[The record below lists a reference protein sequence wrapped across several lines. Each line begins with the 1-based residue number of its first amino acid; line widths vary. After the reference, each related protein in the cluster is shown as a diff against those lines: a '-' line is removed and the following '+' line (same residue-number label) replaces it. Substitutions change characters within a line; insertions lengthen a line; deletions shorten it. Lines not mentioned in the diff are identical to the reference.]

1 MNKLLFILI
10 IMVLPLSSYLFSV
23 PSYPGPIELTQP
35 DGTQFTI
42 YQIGDEFANLK
53 LYNGYPVMK
62 NLDTGWWE
70 YLSLHENDKLTLTGN
85 TVKEDAPP
93 LREFD
98 IKKYFQNVIEPTD
111 YEKQTHTTGIVKF
124 PVVLINFSD
133 TATSFDLSDF
143 EEVFNGIENSVRDY
157 YEETSYE
164 ELDFQFEIVGWYT
177 APNGHD
183 YYSSRAYQ
191 LAREAAIYGDED
203 LDYSQFD
210 NNNDGNVDLLII
222 IHQGQGQEFSGD
234 PSDIWSHKSSMSYET
249 DDGVYVKGYSMQPER
264 LDWEETINITTIGV
278 ICHELGHGLGLPDL
292 YDTDGSS
299 DGIGDWG
306 LMGHGSWNWHDVPGD
321 SPAHLTGWSK
331 LKIDWVNPAV
341 LDDNQGTLY
350 FDEVELYE
358 DIAIYNNPARKNV
371 EYFLFENR
379 QLIGYDSALPGHGLL
394 IYHIDEQANQSNDS
408 HRKVHVIEA
417 DNDGAL
423 DIYKGDRGSD
433 GDPFP
438 GSTGNTS
445 FTPGNEP
452 KSLFYDDSPGPSLT
466 NITEDQMKITADLN
480 STATN
485 IIVDVSA
492 DIDWVRKIGYD
503 WILNKRTDKA
513 VVKIEHGEKC
523 NIKYSLEATRNKGE
537 TLDSTFTITG
547 EVVVSN
553 AGSVTISDVNVT
565 VELSDLEIKVLSG
578 PDTVAPE
585 ESETYEFSFIT
596 KEQKE
601 EYTITSTITSDQGIA
616 ANTINAILPK
626 KPNTE
631 ISEDENSEIE
641 DKIISVPEGFRIEPD
656 ITSRNWIVTEPSTI
670 LEYTIILHNDDAE
683 SDIYYVSNIAT
694 LTEKDTQQKTT
705 KSASVTIVEKILKGE
720 PSPYI
725 VANEIADLT
734 YYFEFP
740 MDSCEYDISG
750 NATILS
756 AALSDDGGTF
766 EIALEV
772 PDEIFTIT
780 LDIYVNGVVE
790 TSEIEFMPFAYLIV
804 NDGVS
809 KNDWIVIREFGWDE
823 NPDDFIKQNEGLY
836 WKQIDALPVTV
847 FGKILE

>member
-1 MNKLLFILI
+1 MNKLLLILI

-35 DGTQFTI
+35 DGTKFII

-53 LYNGYPVMK
+53 LYNGYPVME
-62 NLDTGWWE
+62 NPDTGWWE
-70 YLSLHENDKLTLTGN
+70 YLSLHENEKLTLTGN
-85 TVKEDAPP
+85 TVKKDAPP

-98 IKKYFQNVIEPTD
+98 IKKYFQNVIEPTE
-111 YEKQTHTTGIVKF
+111 YEKQTHTTGTVKF

-143 EEVFNGIENSVRDY
+143 EEVFNGIENSVKDY
-157 YEETSYE
+157 YEETSYGK
-164 ELDFQFEIVGWYT
+164 LDLQFEIVGWYE
-177 APNGHD
+177 APESHD
-183 YYSSRAYQ
+183 YYSSRAYK
-191 LAREAAIYGDED
+191 LAREAAIYGDND

-210 NNNDGNVDLLII
+210 NNNDGEVDLLIV

-234 PSDIWSHKSSMSYET
+234 TSDIWSHKSSISYET
-249 DDGVYVKGYSMQPER
+249 NDGVEVRGYTMQPER
-264 LDWEETINITTIGV
+264 LDWEEIVYITTIGV

-331 LKIDWVNPAV
+331 LKVEWVNPLV
-341 LDDNQGTLY
+341 LDNYRGTLH

-358 DIAIYNNPARKNV
+358 DIAIYNNPIRENV

-394 IYHIDEQANQSNDS
+394 IYHIDEQANQFNDS

-445 FTPGNEP
+445 FTPWNEP

-466 NITEDQMKITADLN
+466 SITEDQMKITAELN

-492 DIDWVRKIGYD
+492 DIDWTRKTGYD
-503 WILNKRTDKA
+503 WVFNKRVDKE
-513 VVKIEHGEKC
+513 VVRIEPGEKS
-523 NIKYSLEATRNKGE
+523 NIKYSIEATRNEGE
-537 TLDSTFTITG
+537 TLDSTYTITG

-553 AGSVTISDVNVT
+553 AGYNTISDVTVT
-565 VELSDLEIKVLSG
+565 TKLSTLETKVLSG
-578 PDTVAPE
+578 PDTLEPGE
-585 ESETYEFSFIT
+585 NESYSFSFMT
-596 KEQKE
+596 KQQIP
-601 EYTITSTITSDQGIA
+601 EYTVISTVTSEDGIA
-616 ANTINAILPK
+616 SSSVDLLLPDE
-626 KPNTE
+626 PATE
-631 ISEDENSEIE
+631 ISIDTSSEIE
-641 DKIISVPEGFRIEPD
+641 DELINMPEDFSIEPD
-656 ITSRNWIVTEPSTI
+656 ITARNWVVTEPSTI
-670 LEYTIILHNDDAE
+670 LEYIITLHNDDAE

-694 LTEKDTQQKTT
+694 LTEKNTQQKTT

-725 VANEIADLT
+725 VANKTADLT

-740 MDSCEYDISG
+740 VDSCEYDISG

-756 AALSDDGGTF
+756 AALSDDEKAF
-766 EIALEV
+766 EIIMEV
-772 PDEIFTIT
+772 PYEIFTVT
-780 LDIYVNGVVE
+780 LDICINGVVE
-790 TSEIEFMPFAYLIV
+790 TSEIDFLPFTYLIV

-809 KNDWIVIREFGWDE
+809 KNKWIVIREFGWDE
-823 NPDDFIKQNEGLY
+823 NPDEFLKQKNGMY
-836 WKQIDALPVTV
+836 RKQIDILPIKV
-847 FGKILE
+847 FGKLLE